1 MYFIRKT
8 IHFEV
13 GRFQNPITQC
23 VSGFWG
29 APRGPLRGQGVCT
42 ITVLVPRGLHDNVI
56 VSKRFPHPWRDPPRK
71 PHIAQNHIF
80 PTFFHHFCF
89 ALWAQRAPPRPPLLA
104 RAPPLGP
111 SEAPPRIAT
120 APLGPQRAPLAAEN
134 APKSVR
140 VPPNSGQLSQNH
152 VLSHVP
158 SNIDTILVK
167 VAVVPVGSIVQM
179 LKKGT

>member
-1 MYFIRKT
+1 M
-8 IHFEV
+8 
-13 GRFQNPITQC
+13 
-23 VSGFWG
+23 
-29 APRGPLRGQGVCT
+29 
-42 ITVLVPRGLHDNVI
+42 
-56 VSKRFPHPWRDPPRK
+56 PPG
-71 PHIAQNHIF
+71 
-80 PTFFHHFCF
+80 T
-89 ALWAQRAPPRPPLLA
+89 PLLLNG
-104 RAPPLGP
+104 PPPGP

>member
-1 MYFIRKT
+1 MANI
-8 IHFEV
+8 
-13 GRFQNPITQC
+13 
-23 VSGFWG
+23 
-29 APRGPLRGQGVCT
+29 
-42 ITVLVPRGLHDNVI
+42 
-56 VSKRFPHPWRDPPRK
+56 
-71 PHIAQNHIF
+71 HIF

-104 RAPPLGP
+104 RARSQGP
-111 SEAPPRIAT
+111 SEAPLRIAT

-167 VAVVPVGSIVQM
+167 VAVVPVGSTLQM